1 MPSQRHFCGTRCRRS
16 GFIAAHLYLLPFTV
30 QKAVGDEG
38 VDVVIEMLANVN
50 LSNDLKLLSRGGRII
65 VSTVP
70 HRFEFPAGCPIHSNL
85 HCGPDVF
92 STGCWL
98 SRHYWD
104 KPKGHHGKGDEH
116 NWSFS
121 LFIHQGTD
129 GRGSDVANL
138 NTGKCVYRQI
148 DSKNSCWAW
157 WPD

>member
-1 MPSQRHFCGTRCRRS
+1 M
-16 GFIAAHLYLLPFTV
+16 

-70 HRFEFPAGCPIHSNL
+70 HRFEFPAVGPIHSNR

-98 SRHYWD
+98 SRHY
-104 KPKGHHGKGDEH
+104 
-116 NWSFS
+116 
-121 LFIHQGTD
+121 
-129 GRGSDVANL
+129 
-138 NTGKCVYRQI
+138 
-148 DSKNSCWAW
+148 
-157 WPD
+157 